1 MSRVPRIRFKGFE
14 EDWEQRKLGEYL
26 IQYTEVTIINDQYP
40 VLTSS
45 RKGIFFQKDYY
56 DGNQIASENNIGYN
70 IVPYGYFT
78 YRHMSDDEIFYFN
91 INNII
96 DNGIVSTLYPVFT
109 TNNRLD
115 SKFLQ
120 YELNF
125 GKEFRKYSVLQKQGG
140 SRTYMYFNKLRDLK
154 LTITTSLKEQE
165 CIRNLICS
173 IDHLITLHQRK
184 LEKLKIIKK
193 SMLENLFPQNEEKT
207 PKIRFL
213 GFTKDWEQRKLSD
226 LYEKVI
232 EKNDL
237 SFGTDKIISVA
248 SMYYKEDTSNSDDD
262 YMRTYNVMR
271 LGDIAF
277 EGNKSK
283 NFAHGR
289 FVENTIGD
297 GIVSHVFDVFRP
309 ISEYDL
315 LFWKYFIN
323 YEGVMGRIMI
333 RCTKSSTMMT
343 NLVAKDFLEES
354 IVVPSIVEQKRIG
367 YYLKSIDHLITLHQL
382 EPFQL
387 IFKAIAYR
395 IIDYTKSKPP
405 SHRK

>member
-1 MSRVPRIRFKGFE
+1 MEYEDVVSEAGILNNDIRSK
-14 EDWEQRKLGEYL
+14 K
-26 IQYTEVTIINDQYP
+26 V
-40 VLTSS
+40 V
-45 RKGIFFQKDYY
+45 K
-56 DGNQIASENNIGYN
+56 A
-70 IVPYGYFT
+70 
-78 YRHMSDDEIFYFN
+78 
-91 INNII
+91 
-96 DNGIVSTLYPVFT
+96 GIVFYDTQVLY
-109 TNNRLD
+109 
-115 SKFLQ
+115 
-120 YELNF
+120 
-125 GKEFRKYSVLQKQGG
+125 G
-140 SRTYMYFNKLRDLK
+140 KLRPYLHNWLCPDFSGVAVGDWWVLK
-154 LTITTSLKEQE
+154 PCYVVREFIYRIIQTKRFDNATNQSSGSKMPRADWNLVSNTEFMIPSDSSEQE
-165 CIRNLICS
+165 KIGLYFKK
-173 IDHLITLHQRK
+173 IDHLITLHQSK
-184 LEKLKIIKK
+184 SFGHILKAIV
-193 SMLENLFPQNEEKT
+193 SCTLS
-207 PKIRFL
+207 
-213 GFTKDWEQRKLSD
+213 WEQRKLSD

-382 EPFQL
+382 EPFQM

-395 IIDYTKSKPP
+395 IIDYAKSKPP
-405 SHRK
+405 RYIKYEDII

>member
-14 EDWEQRKLGEYL
+14 E
-26 IQYTEVTIINDQYP
+26 
-40 VLTSS
+40 
-45 RKGIFFQKDYY
+45 
-56 DGNQIASENNIGYN
+56 
-70 IVPYGYFT
+70 
-78 YRHMSDDEIFYFN
+78 
-91 INNII
+91 
-96 DNGIVSTLYPVFT
+96 
-109 TNNRLD
+109 
-115 SKFLQ
+115 
-120 YELNF
+120 
-125 GKEFRKYSVLQKQGG
+125 
-140 SRTYMYFNKLRDLK
+140 
-154 LTITTSLKEQE
+154 
-165 CIRNLICS
+165 
-173 IDHLITLHQRK
+173 
-184 LEKLKIIKK
+184 
-193 SMLENLFPQNEEKT
+193 
-207 PKIRFL
+207 
-213 GFTKDWEQRKLSD
+213 DWEQRKLSD

-367 YYLKSIDHLITLHQL
+367 YYLKSIDHLITLHQSKSFGHILKAIVSCTLSWEQRKFSEIVLRESNFRLSSPDLPCVEYEDVVSEAGILNNDIRSKKVVKAGIVFYDTHVLYGKLRPYLHNWLCPDFSGVAVGDWWVLKPCYVVREFIYRIIQTKRFDNATNQSSGSKMPRADWNLVSNTEFMIPSDSSEQEKIGLYFKKIDHLITLHQL